1 MFDLSAMTRRFLLG
15 EGKAPSLKSY
25 IQSVGEIL
33 GSIKP
38 ATKADTNRLSV
49 AKQHV
54 KEIKRMVSR
63 LESKIDDLEEQL
75 KEK

>member
-1 MFDLSAMTRRFLLG
+1 MFDLDSITRRFLLN

-25 IQSVGEIL
+25 IQSVAEIL
-33 GSIKP
+33 NNIKP
-38 ATKADTNRLSV
+38 TTKSDNNRLSV

-54 KEIKRMVSR
+54 KEIKRLVSR
-63 LESKIDDLEEQL
+63 LESKIEDLEEQL